1 MALQA
6 SGSISASQ
14 IRNEFAGVTQ
24 VSFSDYF
31 RHAEPTDGLEDFSET
46 YTSANNSGIPTS
58 GAIKFSDFYSKYREV
73 MFKVGS
79 GNVRENAN
87 TSTLFSTYWGTN
99 VPKRLKNNGTIGATS
114 TANAALVVSSDISS
128 TLVIDNAGS
137 IQGAGGAA
145 GAANG
150 GNGGTG
156 GTAILLNS
164 FCSINN
170 TGTIY
175 GGGGGG
181 GAGTAGGAGGA
192 GANGSVPGSSGS
204 TCDANFACQSAW
216 NNSNGN
222 QRLVFFA
229 VYPQCCSIALN
240 VVGVTNYYNNPA
252 TTTYGGT
259 GGSGGNGG
267 NGGVGQG
274 YVQAATNAPA
284 LDTPGGP
291 VTAPALD
298 TPGGP
303 TSGDAPTGGATAG
316 GVGGNGGIGG
326 NGAGFGSTGGN
337 GTQGGTGTNGNVGG
351 LPVGTGGAAGYYL
364 YLSRNV
370 SWIAQGTTAGNIF
383 F

>member
-46 YTSANNSGIPTS
+46 YTSANNSGVPTT
-58 GAIKFSDFYSKYREV
+58 GAIKFSNFYSKYREV

-79 GNVRENAN
+79 VNVRENAN

-114 TANAALVVSSDISS
+114 TANVALVVSSNISN
-128 TLVIDNAGS
+128 TLVIDNVGS

-145 GAANG
+145 GAASVTANVRNG
-150 GNGGTG
+150 GNG

-164 FCSINN
+164 LCSINN

-181 GAGTAGGAGGA
+181 GAGTKGGAGGN
-192 GANGSVPGSSGS
+192 GANGSVAGSSGS
-204 TCDANFACQSAW
+204 TCEPNAGCQLTYNLGGGIA
-216 NNSNGN
+216 GG
-222 QRLVFFA
+222 
-229 VYPQCCSIALN
+229 CCVRGFN
-240 VVGVTNYYNNPA
+240 DVGATAYFNNPA
-252 TTTYGGT
+252 TPTTGGT
-259 GGSGGNGG
+259 GGTGGDGG
-267 NGGVGQG
+267 NGGVGAG
-274 YVQAATNAPA
+274 YGQTATNAPA
-284 LDTPGGP
+284 LDTTGGP
-291 VTAPALD
+291 VTAPALN
-298 TPGGP
+298 TAGGP

-326 NGAGFGSTGGN
+326 NCVSFGSTGGN
-337 GTQGGTGTNGNVGG
+337 GTQGGTGTNGSVGVT
-351 LPVGTGGAAGYYL
+351 PVGTGGAAGYYL
-364 YLSRNV
+364 VLSRNV
-370 SWIAQGTTAGNIF
+370 TWIPQGTTGTVAGNISF
-383 F
+383 

>member
-79 GNVRENAN
+79 VNVRENAN
-87 TSTLFSTYWGTN
+87 TSTLFDTYWGTN

-114 TANAALVVSSDISS
+114 TANVALTVNSNISN

-150 GNGGTG
+150 GNGGDG
-156 GTAILLNS
+156 GTAIVLNS
-164 FCSINN
+164 LCSINN

-204 TCDANFACQSAW
+204 TCDADFPCQAAY
-216 NNSNGN
+216 NGG
-222 QRLVFFA
+222 LGIVSG
-229 VYPQCCSIALN
+229 CCFIAFN
-240 VVGVTNYYNNPA
+240 VVGKTNYYNNPA

-267 NGGVGQG
+267 NGGVGAG
-274 YVQAATNAPA
+274 YGQTATNAPA
-284 LDTPGGP
+284 LDTTGGP
-291 VTAPALD
+291 VTAPALGA
-298 TPGGP
+298 TGGP

-337 GTQGGTGTNGNVGG
+337 GTQGGTGTNGSVGD

-364 YLSRNV
+364 YFSRNV
-370 SWIAQGTTAGNIF
+370 SWIAQGTVAGRVDIIEN
-383 F
+383 

>member
-79 GNVRENAN
+79 VNVRENAN
-87 TSTLFSTYWGTN
+87 TSTLFDTYWGTN

-114 TANAALVVSSDISS
+114 TANAALVVSSNISN

-150 GNGGTG
+150 GNGGDG

-181 GAGTAGGAGGA
+181 GAGTAGGTGGN
-192 GANGSVPGSSGS
+192 GANGSYTYLSSQTFPGQSQCTQAFFQCAAGSVAACNLYNANCCGS
-204 TCDANFACQSAW
+204 TNGCP
-216 NNSNGN
+216 NN
-222 QRLVFFA
+222 Q
-229 VYPQCCSIALN
+229 Y
-240 VVGVTNYYNNPA
+240 
-252 TTTYGGT
+252 TTVNTTAGT

-267 NGGVGQG
+267 NGGVGAG
-274 YVQAATNAPA
+274 YGQAATNAPA

-316 GVGGNGGIGG
+316 SVGGNGGIGG

-337 GTQGGTGTNGNVGG
+337 GTQGGTGTNGSVGG
-351 LPVGTGGAAGYYL
+351 TPVGTGGAAGYYL